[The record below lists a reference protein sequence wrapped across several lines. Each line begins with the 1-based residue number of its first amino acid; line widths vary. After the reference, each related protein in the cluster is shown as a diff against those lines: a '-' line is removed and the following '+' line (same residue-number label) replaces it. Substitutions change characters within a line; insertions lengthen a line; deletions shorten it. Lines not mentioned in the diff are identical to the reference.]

1 MPVENWFNVQ
11 AENRFAPK
19 TNMFKRHYEQLMK
32 SIEDHHR
39 TMVSLHPDKKDYF
52 NKFREEQIAYWNK
65 EYPEFAA
72 KGGKRR
78 QTRRKRSRASTTRK
92 H

>member
-1 MPVENWFNVQ
+1 MSIENWINLPPG
-11 AENRFAPK
+11 NRFGPMK
-19 TNMFKRHYEQLMK
+19 NTFKRHYEQLIK

-39 TMVSLHPDKKDYF
+39 QMVSLHPDKKEML
-52 NKFREEQIAYWNK
+52 NKFREQEIEYWNK
-65 EYPEFAA
+65 EYPEFAP

-78 QTRRKRSRASTTRK
+78 QTRRKRSRKFKTRK